1 MIQDH
6 KIAKMFPKW
15 RKGKTGKYKKKGK
28 KVSHTLTQDDV
39 EFLKKNTRYD
49 EQEIKEWY
57 RWVQKYALRTQRWQ
71 LHNISHLP
79 TIFIRYSVSNR
90 GYLKMTFDEL
100 EACK

>member
-6 KIAKMFPKW
+6 KIAKIMFPKW

-57 RWVQKYALRTQRWQ
+57 RWVQTFNIRNQSLMTLWISTQ
-71 LHNISHLP
+71 
-79 TIFIRYSVSNR
+79 FSVSNW

-100 EACK
+100 GACK

>member
-1 MIQDH
+1 MIQDL
-6 KIAKMFPKW
+6 KIAKIMFPKW

-57 RWVQKYALRTQRWQ
+57 RWGQTYALITSLKW
-71 LHNISHLP
+71 HLNDINFQSP
-79 TIFIRYSVSNR
+79 IQAI
-90 GYLKMTFDEL
+90 
-100 EACK
+100 

>member
-6 KIAKMFPKW
+6 KIAKIMFPKW

-57 RWVQKYALRTQRWQ
+57 RWVQTSTFILGIRDGSFND
-71 LHNISHLP
+71 LMNFH
-79 TIFIRYSVSNR
+79 TIFCLQLRLFKNDI
-90 GYLKMTFDEL
+90 
-100 EACK
+100 

>member
-6 KIAKMFPKW
+6 KIAKIMFPKW

-57 RWVQKYALRTQRWQ
+57 RWVQTYALMLRIRDGSLMTLWFP
-71 LHNISHLP
+71 HNFLSQI
-79 TIFIRYSVSNR
+79 
-90 GYLKMTFDEL
+90 
-100 EACK
+100 EAI

>member
-6 KIAKMFPKW
+6 KIAKIMFPKW

-57 RWVQKYALRTQRWQ
+57 RWVQTYT
-71 LHNISHLP
+71 
-79 TIFIRYSVSNR
+79 FILGIRDGS
-90 GYLKMTFDEL
+90 LMTFPHNFL
-100 EACK
+100 SPIEAI